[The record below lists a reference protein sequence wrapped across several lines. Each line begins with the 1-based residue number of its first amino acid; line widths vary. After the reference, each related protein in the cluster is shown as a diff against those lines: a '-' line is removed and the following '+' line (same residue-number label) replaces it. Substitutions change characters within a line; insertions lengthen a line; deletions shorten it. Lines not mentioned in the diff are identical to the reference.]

1 MSMVV
6 LVVLAVAVLSA
17 AAVAASGRL
26 GELPDAQADRD
37 SFVLPDGPVVATDLA
52 RVRFGLG
59 FRGYRMDEVDL
70 VLNRLGAELAER
82 DRRIAQFDALG

>member
-1 MSMVV
+1 MSTVF
-6 LVVLAVAVLSA
+6 LVVLAVAVLMA
-17 AAVAASGRL
+17 AAIAATGRL
-26 GELPDAQADRD
+26 GQLPETQADRD
-37 SFVLPDGPVVATDLA
+37 CFVLPDGPMAAYDLA

-82 DRRIAQFDALG
+82 DRRLAQFEAPG